1 LKDYDVVV
9 IGGGI
14 NGLTTAAYLAKAGLA
29 VGVFEAR
36 GQCGA
41 HCDTIELGQ
50 PGFLHNTHAVW
61 LVPAMSPAMADL
73 ELERFGLDLRGTD
86 ILFAKPFLDGTNTVQ
101 ALDPTLTQD
110 SVARHSERD
119 AATLA
124 KIRAYSMEHGGE
136 ALALNQQAIFA
147 APTSELADRMAAFN
161 DGLLRS
167 LDVPLSGDDVNRM
180 TGFELLEVLF
190 ESEAVRTLPGALGE
204 FTGQWPLN
212 RRVGPQV
219 LSLTGMMPMAVHT
232 AKGGSHAL
240 THALVKCFVAHGG
253 EIWTTC
259 PVEKILVEDGR
270 ACGIRLSPDALLPGE
285 EVRARVVLS
294 NLTVVP
300 TFLWLLGEDVIG
312 ADWARRIKYFNYD
325 DPQLLGV
332 YYALKDDPEF
342 ASAAYDPAIQRSWV
356 GYFGAETL
364 DDIRDG
370 QGALMTGV
378 IPEHVMCGWFNP
390 TRADPSQAPAGHH
403 TVMAWTSV
411 PPRPR
416 RWRSTRL
423 GGWDAWR
430 DGLGEAIADAMTE
443 RYDAYAPGF
452 KDLILERHVNTP
464 MDQENSNPSAVRGNM
479 IGGSAIPEQYGQ
491 NRPLPGVVQNGAS
504 RSFLPGL
511 YLSNS
516 IHPYGATHLATGY
529 LAACELA
536 EDLGCRDVEWWRSN
550 PYEWFFAN
558 VGRIPLNL
566 GVDEKWNAA
575 AGMGAGQ

>member
-1 LKDYDVVV
+1 MKDYDVVV

-14 NGLTTAAYLAKAGLA
+14 NGLTSAAYLAKAGLS

-86 ILFAKPFLDGTNTVQ
+86 VLFAKPFLDGTNTVQ
-101 ALDPTLTQD
+101 ALEPTATQD

-119 AATLA
+119 AATLS

-147 APTSELADRMAAFN
+147 APTADLADRVAAFN

-190 ESEAVRTLPGALGE
+190 ESEAVRTVPGALGE

-240 THALVKCFVAHGG
+240 THSLVKCLVAHGG
-253 EIWTTC
+253 DIWTTC
-259 PVEKILVEDGR
+259 PVDKILVEDGR
-270 ACGIRLSPDALLPGE
+270 ASGIRLSADALLPGE

-294 NLTVVP
+294 NLTLAP
-300 TFLWLLGEDVIG
+300 TFLQLLGEDAIG

-325 DPQLLGV
+325 DPQLLGIC
-332 YYALKDDPEF
+332 YALKGDPEF

-356 GYFGAETL
+356 GYFGGETL
-364 DDIRDG
+364 DAIRDA
-370 QGALMTGV
+370 QGALMSAV
-378 IPEHVMCGWFNP
+378 IPEQTMGGWFNP
-390 TRADPSQAPAGHH
+390 TRADPSQAPPGCH
-403 TVMAWTSV
+403 TVMTWMSV

-416 RWRSTRL
+416 RWGSQRL
-423 GGWDAWR
+423 GGWGAWR
-430 DGLGEAIADAMTE
+430 DGLGEAIADAMTDCYE
-443 RYDAYAPGF
+443 EYAPGF

-479 IGGSAIPEQYGQ
+479 IGGSAIPEQSGQ
-491 NRPLPGVVQNGAS
+491 NRPLPGVVLNGAS
-504 RSFLPGL
+504 RSFFPGL

-529 LAACELA
+529 IAACELA
-536 EDLGCRDVEWWRSN
+536 EDLGCRDAEWWRAN

-558 VGRIPLNL
+558 LDRIPLNL
-566 GVDEKWNAA
+566 GVDEKWK
-575 AGMGAGQ
+575 AGAER

>member
-1 LKDYDVVV
+1 MRDYEVVV

-14 NGLTTAAYLAKAGLA
+14 NGLTAAAYLAKAGLA

-41 HCDTIELGQ
+41 HCDTIELGR

-73 ELERFGLDLRGTD
+73 ELDRHGLDLRGTD
-86 ILFAKPFLDGTNTVQ
+86 VLFAKPFLDGTNTVQ
-101 ALDPTLTQD
+101 ALAPAVTHG

-119 AATLA
+119 AETLA

-147 APTSELADRMAAFN
+147 APTSDLADRMAAFN

-219 LSLTGMMPMAVHT
+219 LSLTGMMPMPVHT

-240 THALVKCFVAHGG
+240 THSLVKCFVANGG

-259 PVEKILVEDGR
+259 PVEKILVEGGR
-270 ACGIRLSPDALLPGE
+270 ACGIRLSADALAPGE

-294 NLTVVP
+294 NLTLVP
-300 TFLWLLGEDVIG
+300 TFLRLLGEDVIG

-325 DPQLLGV
+325 DPQLLGI
-332 YYALKDDPEF
+332 YYALNGDPEF
-342 ASAAYDPAIQRSWV
+342 ASAAYDPAIQRAWV
-356 GYFGAETL
+356 GYFGGETL
-364 DDIRDG
+364 DEIRNG
-370 QGALMTGV
+370 QGALMSAV
-378 IPEHVMCGWFNP
+378 IPDDVMGGWFNP
-390 TRADPSQAPAGHH
+390 TRADPCQAPVGCH
-403 TVMAWTSV
+403 TVMAWMSV

-416 RWRSTRL
+416 RWGATRL

-430 DGLGEAIADAMTE
+430 EGLGEAIADAMTD
-443 RYDAYAPGF
+443 RYEKYAPGF
-452 KDLILERHVNTP
+452 KDLILERHINTP
-464 MDQENSNPSAVRGNM
+464 MDQENSNPSAIRGNM

-504 RSFLPGL
+504 RSFFPGL

-536 EDLGCRDVEWWRSN
+536 EDLGCRDVAWWRSD

-558 VGRIPLNL
+558 LDRIPLNL
-566 GVDEKWNAA
+566 GVDDRWKTATGEATR
-575 AGMGAGQ
+575 

>member
-1 LKDYDVVV
+1 MKDYDVVV

-101 ALDPTLTQD
+101 ALDPTLTHE

-190 ESEAVRTLPGALGE
+190 ESEAVRTVPGALGE

-232 AKGGSHAL
+232 ARGGSHAL
-240 THALVKCFVAHGG
+240 THALVKCVVAHGG
-253 EIWTTC
+253 LQ
-259 PVEKILVEDGR
+259 PR
-270 ACGIRLSPDALLPGE
+270 
-285 EVRARVVLS
+285 
-294 NLTVVP
+294 
-300 TFLWLLGEDVIG
+300 
-312 ADWARRIKYFNYD
+312 
-325 DPQLLGV
+325 
-332 YYALKDDPEF
+332 
-342 ASAAYDPAIQRSWV
+342 
-356 GYFGAETL
+356 
-364 DDIRDG
+364 
-370 QGALMTGV
+370 
-378 IPEHVMCGWFNP
+378 
-390 TRADPSQAPAGHH
+390 QA
-403 TVMAWTSV
+403 
-411 PPRPR
+411 
-416 RWRSTRL
+416 
-423 GGWDAWR
+423 
-430 DGLGEAIADAMTE
+430 
-443 RYDAYAPGF
+443 
-452 KDLILERHVNTP
+452 
-464 MDQENSNPSAVRGNM
+464 
-479 IGGSAIPEQYGQ
+479 
-491 NRPLPGVVQNGAS
+491 
-504 RSFLPGL
+504 
-511 YLSNS
+511 
-516 IHPYGATHLATGY
+516 
-529 LAACELA
+529 
-536 EDLGCRDVEWWRSN
+536 
-550 PYEWFFAN
+550 
-558 VGRIPLNL
+558 
-566 GVDEKWNAA
+566 
-575 AGMGAGQ
+575 